1 MQPAGSEEQIDRSRP
16 RAERERERERETKK
30 KKEQDDDAA
39 RPGVRTIQSPCSA
52 STAAHRGE
60 EAFMDSNQEPP
71 TTAAPEAERSTEACF
86 LQSREAPF
94 RGGNDVKCR
103 PTGAGAATAATMSS
117 LG

>member
-1 MQPAGSEEQIDRSRP
+1 
-16 RAERERERERETKK
+16 
-30 KKEQDDDAA
+30 
-39 RPGVRTIQSPCSA
+39 
-52 STAAHRGE
+52 
-60 EAFMDSNQEPP
+60 MDSNQEPP

-103 PTGAGAATAATMSS
+103 PAGAGAATAATMSS